1 MCVLWACVIL
11 SSVLFSFFS
20 FSLFLCSVLCTYN
33 HSCPCTCTYTMY
45 ICTHTCTCVYLHV
58 VIAACTC
65 EVSQR
70 LIVHVRECMHEQCT
84 LYMYMYMYIH
94 VCTNQLAKSH
104 LSLAL
109 LMALPLLCRDV
120 EPSHGFVL
128 LNRLSSDN
136 LHEVME
142 RGMEYRVQG
151 QFVLFN
157 KHSGGN
163 RVIFMYRA
171 HVCMYMYIYMYVHVH
186 VQYMSVCEIKRKLR
200 WP

>member
-1 MCVLWACVIL
+1 MYVNVCMNNVHVCGV
-11 SSVLFSFFS
+11 VF
-20 FSLFLCSVLCTYN
+20 T
-33 HSCPCTCTYTMY
+33 CTCT
-45 ICTHTCTCVYLHV
+45 
-58 VIAACTC
+58 
-65 EVSQR
+65 
-70 LIVHVRECMHEQCT
+70 
-84 LYMYMYMYIH
+84 
-94 VCTNQLAKSH
+94 CTNQLAKSH

-109 LMALPLLCRDV
+109 LMALPLLCRDE

-163 RVIFMYRA
+163 RVIFMYRV
-171 HVCMYMYIYMYVHVH
+171 HVCMYMYMNMYIQYNTFMYMYMHT
-186 VQYMSVCEIKRKLR
+186 CIL
-200 WP
+200 